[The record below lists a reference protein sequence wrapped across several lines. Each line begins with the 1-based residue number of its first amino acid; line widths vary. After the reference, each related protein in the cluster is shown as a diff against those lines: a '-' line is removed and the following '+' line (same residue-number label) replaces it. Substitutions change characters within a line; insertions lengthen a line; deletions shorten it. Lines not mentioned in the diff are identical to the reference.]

1 MGPKVVLEM
10 KHSLRA
16 SGSAVSG
23 LFLYIRLAA
32 AGVSPACF
40 MAVVEE
46 EKPMKGI

>member
-1 MGPKVVLEM
+1 MGPEVVLEM
-10 KHSLRA
+10 EYSPRA
-16 SGSAVSG
+16 SGSAASG

-32 AGVSPACF
+32 AGVSPAGF